1 MNKHTIKT
9 YASLFLMICSSGLF
23 GTNTP
28 IDSLK
33 QLLQHAEDAEEK
45 IALLTDIAQYYL
57 SNAMDSSSHAYV
69 EQAIALAEATNNMTA
84 WIDAST
90 VQLKLYTTIGEMEAA
105 YEVLPVIDSVI
116 HIHGS
121 TTQQGKLLF
130 HQGYLNYI
138 EGSYDQAITVYEEAM
153 KIFQAANETDS
164 YMETYQSLGAVYIRI
179 GDFENAR
186 KIYRELLLMNEEN
199 KKDKNLKY
207 KITNN
212 IAVTYSDQGNYF
224 EAIRHYESIY
234 KELENKLLTV
244 EDSLSA
250 SNILSNIGLLYLNLE
265 DFKESKQ
272 YFSLALEL
280 RNKNITDYEAALIYG
295 NLGEACLELKEY
307 ETAHSYYLKAH
318 EVAQLLNDPFEIAY
332 AEYSLGKSSFYLEKP
347 QLSETYFL
355 SALKTFKELNLVQ
368 EQANVYLELA
378 KLYQARGTY
387 QDALDYALY
396 ANKNA
401 VQASNNWM
409 EQQSAYLL
417 AQLYE
422 QERNFEQSLVYYK
435 RYLELYMN
443 RQDPSMMRK
452 VFTYQTEMEYERKA
466 EQTALQQAS
475 ERKNRR
481 NIILITLL
489 FLTILFFFAW
499 NRYQAMSQKN
509 RLITKQS
516 EELQQLN
523 ATKDKLFSI
532 IGHDLRS
539 PIGNLVTTL
548 NLFFSKELSQKEFM
562 EMADHLRQST
572 SNIYQMLNNL
582 LHWANAQM
590 KGSIRAESKALDL
603 KQQIDFVHDF
613 IKDTARAK
621 GIQIHNKLTTPLK
634 VLADPNQV
642 DLVLRNLIGNAVKFT
657 NTGGQIH
664 IEVQT
669 ADQTAIVSVQDN
681 GIGMTQEQQAH
692 LFDAATVSSNWGTA
706 NEKGLGLGL
715 NLCKEM
721 IEKNGGEI
729 WVDSEPNKGSRFYFT
744 LPLTS

>member
-1 MNKHTIKT
+1 
-9 YASLFLMICSSGLF
+9 LLLMICSSGLF

-280 RNKNITDYEAALIYG
+280 RNKNTTDYEAALIYG

-307 ETAHSYYLKAH
+307 ETAHSHYLKAH

-332 AEYSLGKSSFYLEKP
+332 AEYSLGKSSFHLEQP

-355 SALKTFKELNLVQ
+355 SALKTFEELNLVQ
-368 EQANVYLELA
+368 EQASVYLELA
-378 KLYQARGTY
+378 KLDQARERY
-387 QDALDYALY
+387 QDALNYALY

-422 QERNFEQSLVYYK
+422 QERDFEQSLVYYK

-466 EQTALQQAS
+466 EQASLEQAA

-481 NIILITLL
+481 NISLVVSL
-489 FLTILFFFAW
+489 FLAILFFFAW
-499 NRYQAMSQKN
+499 NRYRAMEQKN
-509 RLITKQS
+509 KLITQQS
-516 EELQQLN
+516 EELQELN
-523 ATKDKLFSI
+523 ATKNKLFSI

-548 NLFFSKELSQKEFM
+548 NLFFSKELNKDEFI
-562 EMADHLRQST
+562 EMAQHLRQST
-572 SNIYQMLNNL
+572 SSIHQMLNNL

-590 KGSIRAESKALDL
+590 KGDIRTEPQALDL
-603 KQQIDFVHDF
+603 KQQIDAVSDF
-613 IKDTARAK
+613 IQDIATAKD
-621 GIQIHNKLTTPLK
+621 IQIHNKLKTPLT
-634 VLADPNQV
+634 VVADPNQV

-657 NTGGQIH
+657 HPNGQIH
-664 IEVQT
+664 IDVEAT
-669 ADQTAIVSVQDN
+669 ERSAIISVQDN
-681 GIGMTQEQQAH
+681 GIGMTQEQQTT
-692 LFDAATVSSNWGTA
+692 LFDETTASSAWGTA
-706 NEKGLGLGL
+706 NERGLGLGL

-721 IEKNGGEI
+721 VEKNGGEI
-729 WVDSEPNKGSRFYFT
+729 WVESEPNKGSQFYFT
-744 LPLTS
+744 LPLV